1 MKTPL
6 TEEIRAAGKAR
17 LDELD
22 LRDIT
27 TLTQFAKYKLVAVG
41 LPASFG
47 EDLAA
52 QALAYCV
59 RGLESD
65 QAQSRRPRLA
75 NLEKKQT
82 LLVWLRGV
90 IASLVDSM
98 SSQRHYR
105 AEHLTWDEAL
115 GVEQTDPT
123 PAQAA
128 EVSDLQRALFL
139 RLRARSPPMHQSTI
153 DAWERVFVATAY
165 VPDVNG
171 RRKYVHMVRKL
182 AREVVRELG
191 GIR

>member
-1 MKTPL
+1 MTTL
-6 TEEIRAAGKAR
+6 TEEIHAAGKAR

-22 LRDIT
+22 GQDIT
-27 TLTQFAKYKLVAVG
+27 TLTRFAEYKLVVIG
-41 LPASFG
+41 LPVSFG

-52 QALAYCV
+52 QALAFCV

-65 QAQSRRPRLA
+65 QAESRRPRLED
-75 NLEKKQT
+75 LESKQT
-82 LLVWLRGV
+82 LLAWLRGV
-90 IASLVDSM
+90 IASLVESM
-98 SSQRHYR
+98 SSQRQYR

-115 GVEQTDPT
+115 GVEQTEPT

-128 EVSDLQRALFL
+128 ELSDLQQALFVQL
-139 RLRARSPPMHQSTI
+139 RERSPRMHQPTI
-153 DAWERVFVATAY
+153 DAWEQVFASTAY

-182 AREVVRELG
+182 AREVVSELG

>member
-1 MKTPL
+1 MITPL

-22 LRDIT
+22 GRDIT
-27 TLTQFAKYKLVAVG
+27 TLTQFAEFKLVAVG

-52 QALAYCV
+52 QSL
-59 RGLESD
+59 
-65 QAQSRRPRLA
+65 RPRLED
-75 NLEKKQT
+75 LENKQS
-82 LLVWLRGV
+82 LLNWLRGV
-90 IASLVDSM
+90 IASLVESM
-98 SSQRHYR
+98 SSQRQYR
-105 AEHLTWDEAL
+105 AEHLAWDEAL
-115 GVEQTDPT
+115 GVEQTEPT

-128 EVSDLQRALFL
+128 EASDLQRALFL
-139 RLRARSPPMHQSTI
+139 RLRERSPQMHQSTI
-153 DAWERVFVATAY
+153 DAWEQVFTATAY

-182 AREVVRELG
+182 AREVVTELG

>member
-1 MKTPL
+1 MKTLL

-22 LRDIT
+22 GRDIT
-27 TLTQFAKYKLVAVG
+27 TLTQFAEYKLVVVG

-52 QALAYCV
+52 QALAFCV

-65 QAQSRRPRLA
+65 QAQSRRPHLE
-75 NLEKKQT
+75 NLESKQS
-82 LLVWLRGV
+82 LLAWLRGV
-90 IASLVDSM
+90 IASLVESM
-98 SSQRHYR
+98 SSQRQYR
-105 AEHLTWDEAL
+105 AEHLAWDEAL
-115 GVEQTDPT
+115 GVEQTEPT

-128 EVSDLQRALFL
+128 EVSDLQRALFA
-139 RLRARSPPMHQSTI
+139 RLRERSPQMHQSTI
-153 DAWERVFVATAY
+153 DAWDQVFTGTAY

-171 RRKYVHMVRKL
+171 RRKYVHIVRKL
-182 AREVVRELG
+182 AREVVTELG